1 MNVTRRGILALG
13 SALIISP
20 LSIGSAALAQQVDAR
35 PVITVAVQQI
45 VNSGSLDPLREQ
57 SNVGSRVLP
66 MIYSG
71 LIELDAQ
78 GDLSQKPG
86 VAESWKRIDDKTIEI
101 KLRKGVRFHNGQE
114 LTAEDVAFT
123 FGPERM
129 FADTQARRTDQAD
142 KTIAVDNGKKVKTA
156 VASTMAAPPPEV
168 TAIARRLWPSL
179 EEVKVVDAYTVH
191 LINAVPDLTLE
202 GRIARIGS
210 EIVSKQ
216 AYLASKNWN
225 EWAQAPISAGPFKVK
240 EFKQDQYLVL
250 AAHDDYFGGKPNV
263 REVRYVVVPEVSSR
277 INGLLSGQYDFITDV
292 PPDQIKTVEANS
304 KFEVVGGPVL
314 NHRITVFDTSHPIL
328 SNPKIR
334 QALTHAIDRDV
345 IVQALWDNRS
355 SVPAGLQWEY
365 YGDMYLKDWHAPKY
379 DLDLAKKLVKESG
392 YKGEPIPYRVMNN
405 YYTNQVQTAQILVEM
420 WRAAGLNVQLEM
432 KENWQQ
438 VWDKS
443 SPRGIRDWS
452 NSAPYSDPVSSL
464 VNQHGPNG
472 QQQQNGE
479 WTNPEFNKL
488 SSVLETSVDPAE
500 RRATFQRML
509 EISEREDPAYTV
521 LHRTALFYGKR
532 KDIDWKWSPTFT
544 MDFRASNVQFA
555 KP

>member
-1 MNVTRRGILALG
+1 MNATRRGILALS

-20 LSIGSAALAQQVDAR
+20 LSIGSTALAQEADKR
-35 PVITVAVQQI
+35 RVITVAVQQI

-57 SNVGSRVLP
+57 SNVGSRLLP
-66 MIYSG
+66 MIYSS

-86 VAESWKRIDDKTIEI
+86 VAESWKRIDDRTIEI

-114 LTAEDVAFT
+114 LTAEDVAFS

-129 FADTQARRTDQAD
+129 FADTQARRPDQDD
-142 KTIAVDNGKKVKTA
+142 KTIAVDNGKKQMTTA
-156 VASTMAAPPPEV
+156 GSTMAAPPPEV

-179 EEVKVVDAYTVH
+179 EAVKVVDAHTVH
-191 LINAVPDLTLE
+191 FVNAVADLTLE
-202 GRIARIGS
+202 GRIARLGS
-210 EIVSKQ
+210 EIISKQ

-225 EWAQAPISAGPFKVK
+225 EWAQAPVSAGPFKVK
-240 EFKQDQYLVL
+240 SFKQDQSLTL

-263 REVRYVVVPEVSSR
+263 REIRYVVVPEVSSR
-277 INGLLSGQYDFITDV
+277 INGLLSGQYDFITDI
-292 PPDQIKTVEANS
+292 PPDQIKTVEANP

-328 SNPKIR
+328 ANLKIR

-345 IVQALWDNRS
+345 IVQALWDNRT

-365 YGDMYLKDWHAPKY
+365 YGDMYLQDWRAPEF
-379 DLDLAKKLVKESG
+379 DLELAKRLVKESG

-420 WRAAGLNVQLEM
+420 WRAAGLNIELQM

-438 VWDKS
+438 VWDRS

-479 WTNPEFNKL
+479 WTNAEFNTL
-488 SSVLETSVDPAE
+488 SSVLETSVDAAQ
-500 RRATFQRML
+500 RRKTFQRML

-544 MDFRASNVQFA
+544 MDFRASNIKFA